1 MPGGLTAPSPEGTYS
16 RDLRFRVLIL
26 VLIFAYCFAVYE
38 VIGFRPDHFFL
49 SMIVLVFLLSGK
61 EWGIRFLIDWSPF
74 ILFWVAY
81 DMMRGVADSMRSYV
95 MVAEPYNIEKWLFGW
110 LTGSTVPAFYL
121 QRIQSLYEGNLIKIL
136 IDVGTTGIYVFHFLS
151 PLLLGWFFWHTLK
164 ERRNF
169 YFFIYTLTVLN
180 AMALLTYVAL
190 PSAPPWYVY
199 THGFAQPSAE
209 FLDSAGALV
218 NFDKLLGSDY
228 LRSFW
233 NTFNANRFAAIPSL
247 HGAYPVVIALFIWL
261 RFGGLSWISG
271 IYPLG
276 AWFSAVYLNHHYI
289 LDLIAGTI
297 YVIAAYYIAK
307 KVLMPHLFDK
317 IVNYDVKSNPGS
329 LPVKR

>member
-1 MPGGLTAPSPEGTYS
+1 MSGGLTVESQEGAS
-16 RDLRFRVLIL
+16 RSNLKFRVFVL
-26 VLIFAYCFAVYE
+26 VLIFVYCYAVYE

-74 ILFWVAY
+74 ILFWIAY

-95 MVAEPYNIEKWLFGW
+95 FVAEPYNIEKLLFGW

-121 QRIQSLYEGNLIKIL
+121 QKMQAMHEGELIKVIT
-136 IDVGTTGIYVFHFLS
+136 DVGATGIYVFHFLS

-169 YFFIYTLTVLN
+169 YFFVCTLTVLN
-180 AMALLTYVAL
+180 ILALLTFMLL

-199 THGFAQPSAE
+199 KHGFAQPSSE
-209 FLDSAGALV
+209 LLDSAGALV
-218 NFDKLLGSDY
+218 NFDKLMGAHY

-247 HGAYPVVIALFIWL
+247 HGAYPIVIALFIWL
-261 RFGGLSWISG
+261 RFGGYSWIAG

-276 AWFSAVYLNHHYI
+276 AWFSAVYLNHHYL
-289 LDLIAGTI
+289 LDLFAGII
-297 YVIAAYYIAK
+297 YVVAAYYITK
-307 KVLMPHLFDK
+307 MVLMPRVLDK
-317 IVNYDVKSNPGS
+317 IVNYDIKSKPDAS
-329 LPVKR
+329 P